1 MQGGYLIHAAGGGG
15 TVGVKE
21 VSLIDKVALQD
32 NIRLDAELG
41 TTS

>member
-1 MQGGYLIHAAGGGG
+1 MQEGVPDPCGGGWG
-15 TVGVKE
+15 TVGAKE
-21 VSLIDKVALQD
+21 VRLIDKVALQD